1 MTLIRTAALSDIG
14 RVRRKNEDRLLQDET
29 ALLFGVADGVGG
41 LPGGAEAAQRTV
53 EEIAAGL
60 KNTPAG
66 EKPDLTAIVIHAN
79 DLIHELGATLS
90 PVMGI
95 GSTLT
100 FGYIADHTLH
110 LAHVGDS
117 RCYSWRKGEFVQ
129 LTEDHSVENEARM
142 RREKGEV
149 IYYHEANRN
158 ALTRCMGQPG
168 SPEVDLLDR
177 PLRTGDR
184 YLFCT
189 DGVTRMVRDSELAEL
204 IAQSN
209 DPEEILRE
217 IITLA
222 VRRGGPDNATGVL
235 VFVDEA

>member
-1 MTLIRTAALSDIG
+1 MTHIRSAALSDIG
-14 RVRRKNEDRLLQDET
+14 RVRKNNEDRYLHDDV
-29 ALLFGVADGVGG
+29 AMLFGVADGVGG

-53 EEIAAGL
+53 EEIAAGV
-60 KNTPAG
+60 KRTG
-66 EKPDLTAIVIHAN
+66 SDGQPDLTAIILNTNDVIRRM
-79 DLIHELGATLS
+79 GAMLS

-100 FGYIADHTLH
+100 FGYIRNGTLY

-117 RCYSWRKGEFVQ
+117 RCYSWRNGEFVQ
-129 LTEDHSVENEARM
+129 LTDDHSVENEARM
-142 RREKGEV
+142 RRARGEV

-168 SPEVDLLDR
+168 SPQVDLVERALR
-177 PLRTGDR
+177 PGDR

-189 DGVTRMVRDSELAEL
+189 DGVTRIVRDEELANL
-204 IAQSN
+204 IAQEGE
-209 DPEEILRE
+209 PEEILRE

-235 VFVDEA
+235 VIVDEP

>member
-1 MTLIRTAALSDIG
+1 MTQIRSAALSDIG
-14 RVRRKNEDRLLQDET
+14 RVRRNNEDRFLHDEE

-53 EEIAAGL
+53 EEIAAAV
-60 KNTPAG
+60 KAVQPPDR
-66 EKPDLTAIVIHAN
+66 PDLVEIILKANEVIHR
-79 DLIHELGATLS
+79 LGAVLS

-100 FGYIADHTLH
+100 CGYIRDHKLV

-117 RCYSWRKGEFVQ
+117 RCYSWRKGEFIP
-129 LTEDHSVENEARM
+129 LTNDHSVENEARM
-142 RREKGEV
+142 RRARGEV

-168 SPEVDLLDR
+168 SPQVDIVER
-177 PLRTGDR
+177 PLLSGDR

-189 DGVTRMVRDSELAEL
+189 DGITRMVRDDELADLLAKDE
-204 IAQSN
+204 S
-209 DPEEILRE
+209 PEDVLRE

-235 VFVDEA
+235 VYIDEP

>member
-1 MTLIRTAALSDIG
+1 MTLIRSAALTDIG
-14 RVRRKNEDRLLQDET
+14 RVRRNNEDRFLHDEE
-29 ALLFGVADGVGG
+29 AMLFGVADGVGG

-53 EEIAAGL
+53 EEIAAGI
-60 KNTPAG
+60 KATKSG
-66 EKPDLTAIVIHAN
+66 DQPDLAAIILEANDVIHR
-79 DLIHELGATLS
+79 LGATLS

-100 FGYIADHTLH
+100 FAHIQDHTLH

-117 RCYSWRKGEFVQ
+117 RCYSWRNGEFVQ
-129 LTEDHSVENEARM
+129 LTDDHSVENEARM
-142 RREKGEV
+142 RRAKGEI

-168 SPEVDLLDR
+168 SPQVDLVDR
-177 PLRTGDR
+177 ALRTGDR

-189 DGVTRMVRDSELAEL
+189 DGVTRMVRDDELADL
-204 IAQSN
+204 IAQN
-209 DPEEILRE
+209 KEPDEILRE

-235 VFVDEA
+235 VFVEEP

>member
-1 MTLIRTAALSDIG
+1 MTLIRSAALSDIG
-14 RVRRKNEDRLLQDET
+14 RVRRKNEDRYLHDEE
-29 ALLFGVADGVGG
+29 AMLFGVADGVGG

-53 EEIAAGL
+53 EEIAAGI
-60 KNTPAG
+60 KNTPHDV
-66 EKPDLTAIVIHAN
+66 EPDLPAIILHAN
-79 DLIHELGATLS
+79 HLIHELGLTLS
-90 PVMGI
+90 PIMGI

-100 FGYIADHTLH
+100 FAVIRNRTLH

-117 RCYSWRKGEFVQ
+117 RCYSWRNGDFVA
-129 LTEDHSVENEARM
+129 LTDDHSVENEARM
-142 RREKGEV
+142 RRAKGEV

-168 SPEVDLLDR
+168 SPQVDSVDR
-177 PLRTGDR
+177 PLRAGDR

-189 DGVTRMVRDSELAEL
+189 DGVTRMVRDDELAEL
-204 IAQSN
+204 IAKPLG
-209 DPEEILRE
+209 PEEILRE
-217 IITLA
+217 MITMA